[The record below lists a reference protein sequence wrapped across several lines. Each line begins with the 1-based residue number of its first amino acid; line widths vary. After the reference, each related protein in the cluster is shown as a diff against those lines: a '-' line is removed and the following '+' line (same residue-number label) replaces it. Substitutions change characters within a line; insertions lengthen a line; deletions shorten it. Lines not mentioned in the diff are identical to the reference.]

1 MRIIYGYQS
10 VPEPLGP
17 VVMTLG
23 TYDGLHLGH
32 RAIVQQVV
40 ERARKT
46 GRSSLVYSFFPP
58 PWRVIGRA
66 ANPWL
71 ILTLRDKIDLL
82 NELGVDILVT
92 EEFTPD
98 IRLLSHVAFA
108 DEVLRD
114 RFGAEEIHVGYDF
127 RFGKD
132 RLGDYRFLRERF
144 GDAVDVRPHGAVR
157 VGGEI
162 VGCSMIR
169 SLVKAG
175 DVAEAARFL
184 GRWHFIRGAVVRG
197 RGRGTKIGV
206 PTANIAATTELIPP
220 AGVYAVTMRVGDDP
234 TERPAVANLG
244 FRPTFAEK
252 EFSIEVHLFDFDGD
266 LYGER
271 VRLSFVDRVRA
282 EVRFDSVDALIAQIQ
297 ADVAAVRAMMPL
309 SPPPADELTWD
320 PKPDA

>member
-10 VPEPLGP
+10 VEEPLGP

-40 ERARKT
+40 ERAHKT
-46 GRSSLVYSFFPP
+46 GRTSLVYSFFPP

-82 NELGVDILVT
+82 AELGVDVLVT

-98 IRLLSHVAFA
+98 IQQISHVDFA
-108 DEVLRD
+108 DDVLDR
-114 RFGAEEIHVGYDF
+114 RFGAKEIHVGYDF

-132 RLGDYRFLRERF
+132 RLGDHHFLREHF
-144 GDAVDVRPHGAVR
+144 GGDVDVRPHGAVR
-157 VGGEI
+157 LGGEV
-162 VGCSMIR
+162 VGCTMIR
-169 SLVKAG
+169 SHVAAG
-175 DVAEAARFL
+175 RVRAAAEYL

-197 RGRGTKIGV
+197 RGRGSKIGV
-206 PTANIAATTELIPP
+206 PTANIAPNTELVPP
-220 AGVYAVTMRVGDDP
+220 AGVYAVSMRIGDDP
-234 TERPAVANLG
+234 TERPGVANLG
-244 FRPTFAEK
+244 LRPTFAEK

-271 VRLSFVDRVRA
+271 VRLSFVERVRD
-282 EVRFDSVDALIAQIQ
+282 ELKFESVDALVAQIQ
-297 ADVAAVRAMMPL
+297 ADVASVRGMLPFQ
-309 SPPPADELTWD
+309 PPPSGELTWD
-320 PKPDA
+320 PKPA